1 MEDNEKAQY
10 TAKLRGMAIILVST
24 VKVQYDLLIIVCAF
38 IVWSYFSIK
47 AYEKKKHVIPTSPQW
62 KGLVP
67 PVVQLYTMTF
77 LGLGEKDKRAS

>member
-38 IVWSYFSIK
+38 IV
-47 AYEKKKHVIPTSPQW
+47 
-62 KGLVP
+62 
-67 PVVQLYTMTF
+67 
-77 LGLGEKDKRAS
+77 